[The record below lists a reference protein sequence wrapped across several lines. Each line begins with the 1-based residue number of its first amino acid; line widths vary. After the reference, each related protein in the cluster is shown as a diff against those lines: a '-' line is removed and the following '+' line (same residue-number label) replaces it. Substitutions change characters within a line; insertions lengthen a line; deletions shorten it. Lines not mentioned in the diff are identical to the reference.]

1 MGKSESGKSNTDE
14 QRGKKDPS
22 ELQFTVKK
30 LSDLKVPSKRWE
42 QVELPIYI
50 LLLTVDKYGFYAAFT
65 TSEKSS
71 EASN

>member
-1 MGKSESGKSNTDE
+1 MEKSESGKSNTDE
-14 QRGKKDPS
+14 QRGKKDLS

-65 TSEKSS
+65 ISEKSS